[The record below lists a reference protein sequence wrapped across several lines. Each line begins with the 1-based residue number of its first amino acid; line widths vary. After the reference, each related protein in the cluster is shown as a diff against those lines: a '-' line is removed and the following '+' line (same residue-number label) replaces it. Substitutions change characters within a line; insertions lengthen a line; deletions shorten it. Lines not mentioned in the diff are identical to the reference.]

1 MARDE
6 ANELGGYDKLAAK
19 ISKNFTPASDPS
31 YLPEDPTQS
40 EGVVSGAKAAYNRGK
55 DFVKYLGRDV
65 PVSSGPD
72 TTSTVDL
79 GKKGLPG
86 SDKRWAYQSSEPGT
100 MKVKPFGEPGG
111 EPVAPPAVMR
121 GRDNPKFDP
130 NLSKT
135 DPRKTIAQ
143 REQEAADLLAK
154 MEKLKVQQGK
164 PKIDYKEYQ
173 AQKELEKQ
181 LKDPRP
187 AVWKDPKN
195 PNAPASKSPPPADV
209 APPAPLPYKSPR
221 SPSGQYSTQSGSS
234 PEFEKTKQKWD
245 QEYTP
250 VPSKGQR
257 PWGSDIDDQPGW
269 ARPQRKSPKPSMLSK
284 LTGGGL
290 DEASRK
296 KPKEVDYDA
305 IGHDQSVERLRH
317 LAGIGPMKTVWDPE
331 KRVYKNVPTAVQP
344 PKK

>member
-1 MARDE
+1 
-6 ANELGGYDKLAAK
+6 
-19 ISKNFTPASDPS
+19 
-31 YLPEDPTQS
+31 
-40 EGVVSGAKAAYNRGK
+40 
-55 DFVKYLGRDV
+55 
-65 PVSSGPD
+65 VSSGPD

-111 EPVAPPAVMR
+111 EPVNVPAVMR

-135 DPRKTIAQ
+135 DPGKTMAQ

-209 APPAPLPYKSPR
+209 APPAPLPYKSP
-221 SPSGQYSTQSGSS
+221 SPAKPKLELPG
-234 PEFEKTKQKWD
+234 PDEFNRDEFDKMVKKWD

-250 VPSKGQR
+250 APSKGQS
-257 PWGSDIDDQPGW
+257 PWGSDINDQPGW
-269 ARPQRKSPKPSMLSK
+269 ARPQRKPSKPSMLSK
-284 LTGGGL
+284 FLGGDL

-296 KPKEVDYDA
+296 KPKEVDYHA
-305 IGHDQSVERLRH
+305 SGHDQSVERLKH

-344 PKK
+344 QKK